1 MGLSLDLNILDHSL
15 SSLLEERERE
25 GSSISWPCT
34 YLQHIP
40 KPPQSHSPTWSRVQG
55 KVWVYQVKKLN
66 RPPHASSHTKSFVVA
81 GILATDPG
89 LGASIGDGGVT
100 DDQEG
105 FLKLPLWSPRADT
118 DFLWY
123 LQFLRDLYRSL
134 KWVARLV
141 LGVGKL

>member
-1 MGLSLDLNILDHSL
+1 M
-15 SSLLEERERE
+15 
-25 GSSISWPCT
+25 
-34 YLQHIP
+34 
-40 KPPQSHSPTWSRVQG
+40 
-55 KVWVYQVKKLN
+55 YQVEKLD

-81 GILATDPG
+81 GILVTDPG

-123 LQFLRDLYRSL
+123 LQFLRDPYRSL
-134 KWVARLV
+134 KWVARLE